1 MGMERPM
8 KRIYVVLLLLLAF
21 SSSFALKSKG
31 NFYSAANSKIQYVGR
46 VDFSNPSKP
55 KMWAS
60 GAYVIVKF
68 KGTFCDLDIN
78 DEVIYGTVHNYLQI
92 KVDDQPAYRIQLKNK
107 ENKIELV
114 KDLPM
119 GEHTII
125 ICKNTE
131 FENGYIEIIGF
142 NCEQLLSP
150 PAKQKR
156 KIEFIGDSITCGFG
170 SDESEIKCGDKGSQW
185 YDQHNA
191 YMAYGPITARSLNAQ
206 YHLSAV
212 SGIGLIH
219 SCCDKKILMP
229 QVFDKIN
236 MAKNELKWDFKQYQP
251 DVVTVCLGQ
260 NDGIQ
265 DSAQFCKAYVQF
277 AQTLRGY
284 YPKAKLI
291 FLTSPMADKP
301 LKTALMKYITAVKT
315 ELVKKGDKNIGS
327 YFFTKQSIKGCGSH
341 PSLTEQKE
349 IGDELTAYLKKAM
362 KWY

>member
-1 MGMERPM
+1 M
-8 KRIYVVLLLLLAF
+8 KIVLYFLLF
-21 SSSFALKSKG
+21 VFNTGFAVKSKVS
-31 NFYSAANSKIQYVGR
+31 FYSADDSRIQYIGR
-46 VDFSNPSKP
+46 VDFSNPLKP

-60 GAYVIVKF
+60 GAYVVIKF
-68 KGTFCDLDIN
+68 NGTFCDLDIN
-78 DEVIYGTVHNYLQI
+78 DEVIYGSVHNYLEI

-107 ENKIELV
+107 ENKVALA
-114 KDLPM
+114 KGLRK
-119 GEHTII
+119 GEHTVV

-131 FENGYIEIIGF
+131 FENGYIEIVGF
-142 NCEQLLSP
+142 SCEKLLTP

-191 YMAYGPITARSLNAQ
+191 YMAYGPISARSLNSQ
-206 YHLSAV
+206 YHLSSV

-236 MAKNELKWDFKQYQP
+236 MAKNEVHWDFNQYQP

-260 NDGIQ
+260 NDGVQ
-265 DSAQFCKAYVQF
+265 DSAQFCSAYMKF
-277 AQTLRGY
+277 ANTLRGY
-284 YPKAKLI
+284 YPKAKLV
-291 FLTSPMADKP
+291 FLTSPMADKT
-301 LKTALMKYITAVKT
+301 LKTVLMKYIVAVKAT
-315 ELVKKGDKNIGS
+315 LILQGDKNIGS
-327 YFFTKQSIKGCGSH
+327 YFFTKQFTKGCGSH

-349 IGDELTAYLKKAM
+349 IAAELTTYLKKEM
-362 KWY
+362 NW